1 MDPMKTTAICAL
13 VALAGYVAGMA
24 DRRDESA
31 MPVRPGPAV
40 TLAQPLLQSPTV
52 QEDALRLGDQPTSYT
67 CPMHSHIHA
76 DHEGK
81 CPICGMDLVPEKVSV
96 AVAGGE
102 VASHAASAGHVDDD
116 VSGHD
121 AVGAAILIDPAVRN
135 NLSVRTAKV
144 ERGDLRRGIR
154 TVGKIGRIDPTS
166 RNNIS
171 PPIAGTLTALSPK
184 MEGDTV
190 ANGEFLFSVGSE
202 ELFQLQR
209 DYVDAMKEGRRDDA
223 LGLVSQMSEHGIS
236 AAQIAELQGGAEP
249 TLSAEVYSPQAGFVF
264 IRRSAVGEPVT
275 SGTMIYSLG
284 ANSRAIEVIAEIY
297 EQQWGWV
304 KDNQEAEMTVRSL
317 PGKVFVGRIIRV
329 EPPVG
334 YTTRTLEVRLRFDT
348 DEPELTQGMFSEV
361 LIKGDSRSDVVSVP
375 LESVISTQEG
385 SRVVVVGED
394 GSFQPVAVIT
404 GEESG
409 GMMEIRSGLSGDE
422 TVVVSGQFLIDSE
435 SNRLAGLAR
444 MSEHAAH

>member
-1 MDPMKTTAICAL
+1 MDSMKTTALCAL
-13 VALAGYVAGMA
+13 VALAGYVAGVM
-24 DRRDESA
+24 DRHDDESA
-31 MPVRPGPAV
+31 SARPGPAV
-40 TLAQPLLQSPTV
+40 MLAEPGMQASVEQSGGLT
-52 QEDALRLGDQPTSYT
+52 LGDATISYT
-67 CPMHSHIHA
+67 CPMHSHIHS

-81 CPICGMDLVPEKVSV
+81 CPICGMDLVPEKIAATASTG
-96 AVAGGE
+96 AGADGG
-102 VASHAASAGHVDDD
+102 ADTATAKGDKHGHQAA
-116 VSGHD
+116 
-121 AVGAAILIDPAVRN
+121 GAAILIDPVVRN
-135 NLSVRTAKV
+135 NLSVRTAKAT
-144 ERGDLRRGIR
+144 RGDLRRGIR

-171 PPIAGTLTALSPK
+171 PPMAGTITALSPK
-184 MEGDTV
+184 LEGDTV
-190 ANGEFLFSVGSE
+190 KIGEFLFSVGSE
-202 ELFQLQR
+202 ELFQLER
-209 DYVDAMKEGRRDDA
+209 DYVAAMGEGRRDDA
-223 LGLVSQMSEHGIS
+223 LGLVSQLSEHGIS
-236 AAQIAELQGGAEP
+236 AAQIAQLQNGAEP
-249 TLSAEVYSPQAGFVF
+249 NLSAEVYSPQAGFVF
-264 IRRSAVGEPVT
+264 VRRTAVGQPVT

-284 ANSRAIEVIAEIY
+284 ANARAIEVIAEIY

-317 PGKVFVGRIIRV
+317 PGKVFVGKIIRV

-375 LESVISTQEG
+375 IESVISTQEG
-385 SRVVVVGED
+385 SRVVVVGKD
-394 GSFQPVAVIT
+394 GSFQPVSVIT

-409 GMMEIRSGLSGDE
+409 ELMEIRSGLAGDE